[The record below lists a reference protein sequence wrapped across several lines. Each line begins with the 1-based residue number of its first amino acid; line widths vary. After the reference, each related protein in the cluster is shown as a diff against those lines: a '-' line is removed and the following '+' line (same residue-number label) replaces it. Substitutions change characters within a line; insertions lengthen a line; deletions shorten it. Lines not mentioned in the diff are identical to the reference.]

1 MVNET
6 AVCYVIV
13 TEYQINIKAVMFN
26 LIKLTRTGSLS
37 IKNTIRRSSIIL
49 SSMD

>member
-1 MVNET
+1 MNKT
-6 AVCYVIV
+6 AACYIIV
-13 TEYQINIKAVMFN
+13 TEYQINIKGDMFN
-26 LIKLTRTGSLS
+26 LVKLTRTGSLS